1 MKTRWM
7 AGLMALVVSSGLLLT
22 GAPAAHASSKGR
34 KNTALVLGAATIY
47 SLLKGKTTQ
56 GLILGAGTFYAYKRY
71 QDARKGERRRT
82 RYYARRYSSYP
93 RYARYRS
100 QRSYRYR

>member
-22 GAPAAHASSKGR
+22 GAPGAQASSKGR
-34 KNTALVLGAATIY
+34 LNTTLGLGAATIF

-56 GLILGAGTFYAYKRY
+56 GLILGAGAAYAYKRY
-71 QDARKGERRRT
+71 NDARKSERRRSYYISRYGGT
-82 RYYARRYSSYP
+82 PRYYRV
-93 RYARYRS
+93 RS
-100 QRSYRYR
+100 HHSYRRR